1 MHFKEIIGNSHQ
13 EPQKMYLNDME
24 GDNILKNFKNILF
37 KNICHIAGIQFEK
50 LRLSLVT
57 KMMDF

>member
-1 MHFKEIIGNSHQ
+1 
-13 EPQKMYLNDME
+13 ME
-24 GDNILKNFKNILF
+24 GDNILNNFKNILF